1 MKQGVITYA
10 VATTS
15 EMVLAA
21 KHLHHDVYLQ
31 MGYISKPYAD
41 RIIPL
46 QHNGSTIYIV
56 ALNDTREVIGTIRL
70 NIGSPFSTLKVWE
83 RNIYPSC
90 ETLIKDVLAANSFEI
105 GALAVKKEYSAQKIS
120 WGLYKA
126 SYHEALALNLTYGV
140 ISMDC
145 RALRSMEMLGW
156 FVVRIGQPMIYCGS
170 VTVPGIMPVKL
181 QSDCVSSKNKTYQQY
196 LCA

>member
-90 ETLIKDVLAANSFEI
+90 ETLIKDCLLYTSDAADE
-105 GALAVKKEYSAQKIS
+105 
-120 WGLYKA
+120 
-126 SYHEALALNLTYGV
+126 
-140 ISMDC
+140 
-145 RALRSMEMLGW
+145 
-156 FVVRIGQPMIYCGS
+156 
-170 VTVPGIMPVKL
+170 
-181 QSDCVSSKNKTYQQY
+181 
-196 LCA
+196 